1 MGGWVGG
8 VWSACGPYGRC
19 GLRLSFTDEKL
30 CKSGCWFTRVVWHTA
45 LRVRC
50 ARCSSG
56 ARACDVAA
64 RGCASGRAWIDRGG
78 SSLVCREVNGRARS
92 VIRAELDRH
101 ARLPSRSP
109 PRPSGRKAGGPGR
122 TARFGREKT
131 RVCDRAVGE
140 GDAHLEESGRDGRA
154 SVGLVRERL
163 PGARDHRVRVVIPV
177 EPRLVPGDVIADES
191 GQRGVSQRK
200 CEHRVRAVKDGEV
213 GAAMTRP
220 DRARTDAA
228 TRRNAVKGR

>member
-1 MGGWVGG
+1 M
-8 VWSACGPYGRC
+8 WSACGPYGRR
-19 GLRLSFTDEKL
+19 GLRLSFADEK
-30 CKSGCWFTRVVWHTA
+30 KMKRVLVHA
-45 LRVRC
+45 CCLARRFEC
-50 ARCSSG
+50 A
-56 ARACDVAA
+56 ARDAHPARGRISVAA

-78 SSLVCREVNGRARS
+78 SSLVCREVNGRARG